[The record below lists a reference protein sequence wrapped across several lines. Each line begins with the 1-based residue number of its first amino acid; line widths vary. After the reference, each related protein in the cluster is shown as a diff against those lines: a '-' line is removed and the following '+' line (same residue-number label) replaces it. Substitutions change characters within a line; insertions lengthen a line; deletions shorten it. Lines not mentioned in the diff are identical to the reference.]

1 MESGSIRAALFFMGT
16 MRKRGKCC
24 LCAGM
29 GCRPSMT
36 APIFSIIYIR
46 TPMRTMRAGCED
58 ITAMVKVAAYCP
70 KPVAGKGRQTWKNK
84 KVKR

>member
-1 MESGSIRAALFFMGT
+1 
-16 MRKRGKCC
+16 
-24 LCAGM
+24 
-29 GCRPSMT
+29 
-36 APIFSIIYIR
+36 
-46 TPMRTMRAGCED
+46 MRTMRAGCED